1 MNFDQLNQQQ
11 YETAII
17 MGVTK
22 FKGEIEGSNVD
33 TWTVFKA
40 TPFKAE
46 SGNAVGIGLAKL
58 RFGDS
63 SNFEMFK
70 NLKFPMEMELL
81 IGRTTNS
88 SGKETA
94 VVKDVRFQVL
104 QLKFGR
110 KCLNL

>member
-1 MNFDQLNQQQ
+1 MNFEQLNKQD

-22 FKGEIEGSNVD
+22 FKGEIEGSHVD
-33 TWTVFKA
+33 TCTVFKA
-40 TPFKAE
+40 TPFNAE

-58 RFGDS
+58 RFVDS

-94 VVKDVRFQVL
+94 VVKDVRFQVVPNP
-104 QLKFGR
+104 KE
-110 KCLNL
+110 K

>member
-1 MNFDQLNQQQ
+1 MNFEKLNQQQ
-11 YETAII
+11 YEVAII

-22 FKGEIEGSNVD
+22 FKGEIEGNQID
-33 TWTVFKA
+33 TCTMFRA
-40 TPFKAE
+40 TPFNVE
-46 SGNAVGIGLAKL
+46 SGNAVGVGLAKL

-63 SNFEMFK
+63 SNFEKFK

-94 VVKDVRFQVL
+94 VVKDVRFQVV
-104 QLKFGR
+104 QNPKE
-110 KCLNL
+110 K

>member
-22 FKGEIEGSNVD
+22 FKGEIEGNQID
-33 TWTVFKA
+33 TCTIFRA
-40 TPFKAE
+40 TPFNAE
-46 SGNAVGIGLAKL
+46 SGNAVGVGLAKL

-94 VVKDVRFQVL
+94 VVKDVRFQVV
-104 QLKFGR
+104 QNPKE
-110 KCLNL
+110 K